1 MVYSSEAN
9 TSKAMKSD
17 LVKNIIRNQHRTPI
31 AFYQVKDMLMDVVYN
46 PNFLDA
52 VLMLIGFV
60 AVVTAFPYYPLAIFI
75 ILLVLLFV
83 ATLRHPFL
91 GLIVFLVLMFPVAV
105 YQMPVLAWVFMLLIS
120 VSLIFGYMHYRTLAF
135 AYILVPL
142 AFSHLGYFLAIPML
156 IMAAL
161 VIGSKR
167 ATVLLVMLV
176 LGVVMI
182 SGTTGMQNTSYIVY
196 NPQPA
201 YAAVST
207 QQIAQ
212 YVTPGKPALTLFQF
226 ASGTS
231 KAFGDFVSGGAINNI
246 PFSFNYLIDALQFQP
261 LEYLAELGGLIAVV
275 SVIDMLAISARSTF
289 KGVKSSLAGLGYPA
303 LYIAISILSNSGA
316 SYGMYAMSLA
326 SFVIAPAA
334 LYILEL
340 NNIKIVKALDVRK
353 QDIRMK
359 FGEAFEDLQSEN
371 YTGGFSDIGNYDA
384 TKKELYDAV
393 IAPIEERGISR
404 AYNVSPARGIM
415 LFGPPGT
422 GKTMLMRA
430 LANDI
435 KAGFYLIKASN
446 LISSFPGETECAISN
461 IFTIAKKNAPAV
473 LFFDEIDALS
483 RSRDQD
489 PDETHRQALSQLL
502 TEIDG
507 FQKLKNVVVVG
518 ATNAPQLI
526 DPALLRPGRFDK
538 LIYMPL
544 PDFNGRK
551 AIFKIYLNKLPVSK
565 GVNLDALSEKTE
577 RYSGADIKAL
587 TENVAQLI
595 AQEASSKHK
604 VLEIT
609 QDDMLNAIRATKA
622 STSLAQLE
630 EYTKFRMD
638 YERRSFEEGKV
649 EKTKQT
655 NLDDVVGLEEAKK
668 AIVEAIQIPLM
679 HPDLIKRYDIK
690 PINGLL
696 LFGPPG
702 TGKTM
707 LMRAVGNEMTGVTN
721 LELKGS
727 DLSNQGREGA
737 VAAIKET
744 FNRAME
750 NIPSIIFIDEIDAI
764 VPKREGAS
772 EEGVQVT
779 GEMLEEIDGIKKFS
793 GIVVIAATNRPDAL
807 DAALLRPGRFDKII
821 FIKPP
826 DADDRAELFEV
837 YLKSVPISKDMDFK
851 KLGESSDGFTGAD
864 ISNICREAKT
874 KALAK
879 SIRTGQEINI
889 TLADIEALLQS
900 TRPSAPSIAVS
911 SYLTFLERYGQ
922 R

>member
-1 MVYSSEAN
+1 MAVQSEAN
-9 TSKAMKSD
+9 TSKAIKSD
-17 LVKNIIRNQHRTPI
+17 LVKSIIRKQHRTPI
-31 AFYQVKDMLMDVVYN
+31 AFYQLKDMAIDVVYN

-52 VLMLIGFV
+52 VLMLIGFL
-60 AVVTAFPYYPLAIFI
+60 AIITAFPYYPLIVSI
-75 ILLVLLFV
+75 ILLALLFI
-83 ATLRHPFL
+83 ATMRHPFL
-91 GLIVFLVLMFPVAV
+91 GLIVLMVLMFPIVM
-105 YQMPVLAWVFMLLIS
+105 YQMPLLAWVFMLLIS

-142 AFSHLGYFLAIPML
+142 AFSHLGYFLAIPMF

-167 ATVLLVMLV
+167 AIILSVMLV
-176 LGVVMI
+176 LGIVMV
-182 SGTTGMQNTSYIVY
+182 SGTIGVQNTGYIVY

-207 QQIAQ
+207 QSLAQ
-212 YVTPGKPALTLFQF
+212 YVTPGKPELSLPQF
-226 ASGTS
+226 IPGTS
-231 KAFGDFVSGGAINNI
+231 KAFDEFKSGGVLNNI
-246 PFSFNYLIDALQFQP
+246 PFSFNYLISALQFQP
-261 LEYLAELGGLIAVV
+261 VQYLLELAGLIVVVLIVDMFAVTTR
-275 SVIDMLAISARSTF
+275 SAF
-289 KGVKSSLAGLGYPA
+289 KGVKSSLAGLGYPV
-303 LYIAISILSNSGA
+303 LYIVISLIFNAGGT
-316 SYGMYAMSLA
+316 YKMYAMALA
-326 SFVIAPAA
+326 SFVIAPAV

-340 NNIKIVKALDVRK
+340 YNVKIVKALDVKK

-371 YTGGFSDIGNYDA
+371 YTGSFADIGNYDA

-404 AYNVSPARGIM
+404 AYNVKPAKGIL

-435 KAGFYLIKASN
+435 KAGFYLVKASN
-446 LISSFPGETECAISN
+446 LISSFPGETERTISN
-461 IFTIAKKNAPAV
+461 IFAIAKKNAPAV
-473 LFFDEIDALS
+473 LFFDEIDAVA
-483 RSRDQD
+483 RGREQD

-502 TEIDG
+502 MEIDG
-507 FQKLKNVVVVG
+507 FQKMNNVVVVG

-526 DPALLRPGRFDK
+526 DSALLRPGRFDK

-551 AIFKIYLNKLPVSK
+551 SIFKIYLSKLPVSK
-565 GVNLDALSEKTE
+565 SINIDALAEKTE

-587 TENVAQLI
+587 TENIAQII

-609 QDDMLNAIRATKA
+609 QEDIMNAIRATKP
-622 STSLAQLE
+622 STSLSQIE
-630 EYTKFRMD
+630 DYSKFRMD
-638 YERRSFEEGKV
+638 FERRSFEEGKT

-655 NLDDVVGLEEAKK
+655 NLDDVIGLEEAKK

-702 TGKTM
+702 TGKSM
-707 LMRAVGNEMTGVTN
+707 LMRAVGNEMTGVTT

-727 DLSNQGREGA
+727 DLSNQDRA
-737 VAAIKET
+737 SALAIIKDT

-772 EEGVQVT
+772 EKGVQVT

-837 YLKSVPISKDMDFK
+837 YLKNVPISKDMDFK
-851 KLGESSDGFTGAD
+851 KLGEESGGFTGAD

-889 TLADIEALLQS
+889 TFADIEALLQS
-900 TRPSAPSIAVS
+900 MRPSAPSMAVS
-911 SYLTFLERYGQ
+911 AYLAFLERYGQ